1 MNNIERI
8 VPTVWIGN
16 EKEVVELMEIFSKE
30 GVKKLR
36 VNCTRHAAE
45 GYIKEIQ
52 AFYKIWGNT
61 FDLILDM
68 PIPKKKIRVFY
79 EWKGQE
85 LKVAPDDIYSISKKN
100 GLMRQHTDMYVENN
114 NFDKLFSLP
123 IGTVLTV
130 GENHAVVRLEDK
142 TEDEIFVKAMGKGII
157 PYGKYITAPGMKF
170 IECEDEVIDEYV
182 RVTEAV
188 PCYGVALSFVESAE
202 EVEMIRRKLGTG
214 IRLIAK
220 IETLKGV
227 ENIDKIMN
235 VSDEIMIAR
244 GDLLINTGYE
254 LFARACNMLSASC
267 EKAKKKYYIATGILE
282 SFRIENMKPS
292 RSELCEIYNLFQYT
306 NADMVIEHNKCRTKL
321 QVVELL
327 NIINKVLG

>member
-1 MNNIERI
+1 M
-8 VPTVWIGN
+8 
-16 EKEVVELMEIFSKE
+16 
-30 GVKKLR
+30 
-36 VNCTRHAAE
+36 
-45 GYIKEIQ
+45 
-52 AFYKIWGNT
+52 
-61 FDLILDM
+61 
-68 PIPKKKIRVFY
+68 
-79 EWKGQE
+79 
-85 LKVAPDDIYSISKKN
+85 
-100 GLMRQHTDMYVENN
+100 
-114 NFDKLFSLP
+114 
-123 IGTVLTV
+123 
-130 GENHAVVRLEDK
+130 RLEDK
-142 TEDEIFVKAMGKGII
+142 TEDEIFVKAMGKGIV

-170 IECEDEVIDEYV
+170 IECEEEVIDEYV

-188 PCYGVALSFVESAE
+188 PCYGVALSFIESAE

-254 LFARACNMLSASC
+254 FFARACNMLSASC

-327 NIINKVLG
+327 NIINKVHG

>member
-30 GVKKLR
+30 G

-85 LKVAPDDIYSISKKN
+85 LKVAPDAIYSISKKN

-142 TEDEIFVKAMGKGII
+142 TEDEIFVKAMGKGIV

-170 IECEDEVIDEYV
+170 IECEEEVIDEYV